1 MGRKIWS
8 MTLMVLSAIVLVA
21 SLVGVGA
28 AWYYNEPLTQN
39 ITTRLQEIDSE
50 LTLAQSALQDAQG
63 ELERALRIVT
73 AAETAL
79 EALSQQTAQAQDI
92 LGGVKGTID
101 DKLLPGLKTSRDK
114 VDQVKGLVESLRGTL
129 ETINNLPLVD
139 LDIPGDEM
147 LANIIAAADSLDA
160 EIANVEEIARQAS
173 TFVGDT
179 SYLLGGDL
187 SETKTSLTNLLA
199 VIEEYNAKV
208 TGWEE
213 QIAVWEQS
221 LPGWID
227 KASISLTVF
236 LLWFAFSQ
244 AGLFLIGLTA
254 WKGGDP
260 FAVLRKTG

>member
-1 MGRKIWS
+1 
-8 MTLMVLSAIVLVA
+8 LVA

-28 AWYYNEPLTQN
+28 VWYYNTPLTQE
-39 ITTRLQEIDSE
+39 ITTRLQEIDGE
-50 LTLAQSALQDAQG
+50 LSLAQSALTDAQS

-101 DKLLPGLKTSRDK
+101 DKLLPGLKTSREK
-114 VDQVKGLVESLRGTL
+114 VDQVKGMVESLRGTL
-129 ETINNLPLVD
+129 ETINNLPLVE
-139 LDIPGDEM
+139 LDIPGDEL
-147 LANIIAAADSLDA
+147 LANIITAADSLDA
-160 EIANVEEIARQAS
+160 EIANVEDIAKQAS

-179 SYLLGGDL
+179 SYLMGGDL
-187 SETKTSLTNLLA
+187 SETKTSMTNLLA
-199 VIEEYNAKV
+199 VIEEYNEKI
-208 TGWEE
+208 TGWQE

-227 KASISLTVF
+227 KASISLTIF

-260 FAVLRKTG
+260 FAVLRKT